1 MKRTLTLTL
10 LFLTLFWACEKQEN
24 ETVVAPF
31 MHSVLPE
38 TTETEDVLNAYR
50 EEFNRRV
57 SLCSMEVAIENA
69 RTRPPKPVQKVEIE
83 AMRAS
88 DAVNQ

>member
-1 MKRTLTLTL
+1 MKRTLTLLL

-38 TTETEDVLNAYR
+38 STDTEDELAAYR

-57 SLCSMEVAIENA
+57 SLCSMAVAIENA
-69 RTRPPKPVQKVEIE
+69 RARPPKPIQKVEVE

-88 DAVNQ
+88 DPVNQ

>member
-1 MKRTLTLTL
+1 MKRTLTLLL
-10 LFLTLFWACEKQEN
+10 LFFTLFLACEKQEN

-31 MHSVLPE
+31 THSTLPE
-38 TTETEDVLNAYR
+38 NTETEEQLAAYR
-50 EEFNRRV
+50 EEFNRQI
-57 SLCSMEVAIENA
+57 SLCSMAIARENA
-69 RTRPPKPVQKVEIE
+69 RARPPKPKSVDID

>member
-10 LFLTLFWACEKQEN
+10 LFLTLFWACEKQET

-38 TTETEDVLNAYR
+38 STDTEDELAAYR
-50 EEFNRRV
+50 EEFNRKIA
-57 SLCSMEVAIENA
+57 LCSMAVAKENA
-69 RTRPPKPVQKVEIE
+69 RIRPPMPVQKDRIE

-88 DAVNQ
+88 DPVNQ

>member
-1 MKRTLTLTL
+1 MKRTLTLIL
-10 LFLTLFWACEKQEN
+10 LFFATFWACEKQEN

-31 MHSVLPE
+31 MHSTLPE
-38 TTETEDVLNAYR
+38 STETEAELAAYR
-50 EEFNRRV
+50 EEFNRQI
-57 SLCSMEVAIENA
+57 SLCSMAIAQENA
-69 RTRPPKPVQKVEIE
+69 RVRPVKPKPVDID

>member
-1 MKRTLTLTL
+1 MKRTLTLLL

-31 MHSVLPE
+31 MHSTLPE
-38 TTETEDVLNAYR
+38 TTDAEDELAAYR

-57 SLCSMEVAIENA
+57 LLCSMEVAIENA
-69 RTRPPKPVQKVEIE
+69 RTRPPKPVKRIE